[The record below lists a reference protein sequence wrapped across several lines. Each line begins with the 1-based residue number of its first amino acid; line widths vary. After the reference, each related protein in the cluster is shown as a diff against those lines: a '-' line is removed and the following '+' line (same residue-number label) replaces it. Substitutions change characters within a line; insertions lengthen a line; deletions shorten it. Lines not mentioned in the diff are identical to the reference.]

1 MVETITPAGC
11 GSRRRY
17 RIALALFSAAAVLA
31 SAALGALLGLAG
43 SALDRTVALSVVAV
57 LALVAAAREMGLIP
71 GPVPGA
77 RGQVPE
83 RWRRDWPLPAWSLAY
98 GAGLGVGLL
107 TRLPVTTF
115 LVACAGALA
124 LGDPLVAAACLAP
137 FGAGRALM
145 VILPTVR
152 AADPAAAV
160 GRLASRSRLVRP
172 VNAAA
177 LVVVAVL
184 VGASP
189 ALSQAP
195 PVRGGFDPAAW
206 GEVVAEARVDP
217 LAGPS
222 VQVRPPGA
230 PPIGFAGG
238 RSPALQ
244 GDLLA
249 FADAAGI
256 RVVRWTTGE
265 QIARLD
271 GPYDAPAIE
280 WPLVAFRAVNPA
292 TAAEFIE
299 VADLTTGERRGIAG
313 ARPNADL
320 GRPALRGGLIAW
332 HIATG
337 RRSQIR
343 LRPVAAGPQRSK
355 VIASSR
361 SSLLVNP
368 SLARGRVLWVEQIGP
383 ISHLRLRRVSRGG
396 VRTLATL
403 RGPSEILWTTALGD
417 TQAYATRW
425 NPTTGRARVVRRSWR
440 SPAAPM
446 G

>member
-1 MVETITPAGC
+1 
-11 GSRRRY
+11 
-17 RIALALFSAAAVLA
+17 
-31 SAALGALLGLAG
+31 
-43 SALDRTVALSVVAV
+43 
-57 LALVAAAREMGLIP
+57 
-71 GPVPGA
+71 
-77 RGQVPE
+77 
-83 RWRRDWPLPAWSLAY
+83 
-98 GAGLGVGLL
+98 
-107 TRLPVTTF
+107 
-115 LVACAGALA
+115 
-124 LGDPLVAAACLAP
+124 
-137 FGAGRALM
+137 
-145 VILPTVR
+145 
-152 AADPAAAV
+152 
-160 GRLASRSRLVRP
+160 
-172 VNAAA
+172 
-177 LVVVAVL
+177 
-184 VGASP
+184 
-189 ALSQAP
+189 
-195 PVRGGFDPAAW
+195 
-206 GEVVAEARVDP
+206 VD
-217 LAGPS
+217 
-222 VQVRPPGA
+222 
-230 PPIGFAGG
+230 
-238 RSPALQ
+238 
-244 GDLLA
+244 
-249 FADAAGI
+249 
-256 RVVRWTTGE
+256 
-265 QIARLD
+265 
-271 GPYDAPAIE
+271 
-280 WPLVAFRAVNPA
+280 PA

-343 LRPVAAGPQRSK
+343 VRPVAAGPQRSK